1 MPLSEFE
8 RGRLVRRARRR
19 LLPGAIK
26 AAGRE
31 GFTKTRAKL
40 AGKPGV
46 RTPTLLAGWLKKKA
60 SERGQ
65 LAPEHAYGR
74 RGK

>member
-1 MPLSEFE
+1 MALSEFE
-8 RGRLVRRARRR
+8 QGRLIRRAKRK

-46 RTPTLLAGWLKKKA
+46 RTPTLLAGWLKGQAKKK
-60 SERGQ
+60 GQ

-74 RGK
+74 RR